1 MLGHVAGEEVIEVR
15 HVLGEAQPLG
25 DIGGEPA
32 RAGTGTGTVD
42 QGPWQGHAHLLVGRL
57 AHGQILP
64 RVGQIYRRRWSPAS
78 GSVLV
83 YCMGV
88 VMRGFRRCC
97 PTTMSAPSA
106 SNREACGVRRDPP
119 RFAWPESRCGVRR
132 LLTCMPQRSVCG
144 RRDRGNLPT
153 SCSNLRAAYRSD
165 IRRPKVVTQTGWTCW
180 CHGPAVNGMSTAR
193 TTTTVTPL
201 AVCGL
206 RRAADL

>member
-88 VMRGFRRCC
+88 VMRGGLGVAVRRRCRRRLRA
-97 PTTMSAPSA
+97 T
-106 SNREACGVRRDPP
+106 VRR
-119 RFAWPESRCGVRR
+119 AGCGGTHPA
-132 LLTCMPQRSVCG
+132 LLGLS
-144 RRDRGNLPT
+144 
-153 SCSNLRAAYRSD
+153 
-165 IRRPKVVTQTGWTCW
+165 
-180 CHGPAVNGMSTAR
+180 HGAECVGS
-193 TTTTVTPL
+193 
-201 AVCGL
+201 
-206 RRAADL
+206 